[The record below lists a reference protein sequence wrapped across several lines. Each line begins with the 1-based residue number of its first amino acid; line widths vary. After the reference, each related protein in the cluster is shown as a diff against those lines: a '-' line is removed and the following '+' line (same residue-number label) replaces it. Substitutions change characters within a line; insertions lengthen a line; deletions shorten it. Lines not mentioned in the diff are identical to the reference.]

1 MGKLKVAIGADH
13 AGFALKEKIKKVLEQ
28 ENVEIKDFGT
38 FSEDSVDYP
47 VIAKEIATAVKNNIF
62 DRGILFCGT
71 GIGMAITA
79 NRLKGIRAVVCSESC
94 SARFSR
100 THNDANILCIGQRII
115 GEEVAIDICK
125 VWLNTKFEGGRH
137 QKRVDMM
144 E

>member
-1 MGKLKVAIGADH
+1 MEKLKIAIGADH
-13 AGFALKEKIKKVLEQ
+13 AGFVLKEKIKKVLEQ
-28 ENVEIKDFGT
+28 ENIEFKDFGT
-38 FSEDSVDYP
+38 FSEESVDYP
-47 VIAKEIATAVKNNIF
+47 VIAKEIAMAVQDNTF

-100 THNDANILCIGQRII
+100 THNDANILCLGQRII
-115 GEEVAIDICK
+115 GEEVALDICK
-125 VWLNTKFEGGRH
+125 VWLNTKFEGERH
-137 QKRVDMM
+137 TKRVEMM